1 MVGDPRQ
8 SRPAA
13 VDPGRGQPPLDLKPE
28 TRGNGAAARA
38 VANGSD
44 MDAITSNHRTGR
56 AIPGTV
62 SPPPKARTC
71 QSARAAACLVKPID
85 LCAGG
90 PKNRLARATSGH
102 VTVGH
107 STNEGAGHR
116 RHTGLG
122 SGLKERSGSP
132 DEQRLRGSRSAAV
145 APDGRGIPRPEHVDH
160 GPGTADRRGTAAGG
174 EGRWGSTGTASDRSG
189 QVSAPSRP
197 TVGDRMDARP
207 PAARS
212 AAPVATKEDR
222 SCDET
227 PSSVRCQRSSWAPS
241 P

>member
-13 VDPGRGQPPLDLKPE
+13 VDPGRGQPPLDLKPK

-44 MDAITSNHRTGR
+44 VGAITSNHRTGR
-56 AIPGTV
+56 AIPGPV
-62 SPPPKARTC
+62 SSPPTARTS
-71 QSARAAACLVKPID
+71 QSARSGTRMVKPID

-145 APDGRGIPRPEHVDH
+145 APDERGIRGPSTWTTGPERRTGVVRRPVE
-160 GPGTADRRGTAAGG
+160 RGGG
-174 EGRWGSTGTASDRSG
+174 
-189 QVSAPSRP
+189 
-197 TVGDRMDARP
+197 ARP
-207 PAARS
+207 APLRTAPDRCPHLRARPWAIAWTPARR
-212 AAPVATKEDR
+212 PR
-222 SCDET
+222 GLRH
-227 PSSVRCQRSSWAPS
+227 P
-241 P
+241 

>member
-44 MDAITSNHRTGR
+44 VDAITSNHRTGR
-56 AIPGTV
+56 AIPGPV
-62 SPPPKARTC
+62 ASPPKARIS
-71 QSARAAACLVKPID
+71 QSGRSGARMVKPID

-90 PKNRLARATSGH
+90 PKNRVARATSGH

-107 STNEGAGHR
+107 GTNEGAGHR

-132 DEQRLRGSRSAAV
+132 GWTRD
-145 APDGRGIPRPEHVDH
+145 PRPEHVDR

-189 QVSAPSRP
+189 QVSAPPRP

-212 AAPVATKEDR
+212 AAPLATKEDR